1 MQGEISFAFDGR
13 EAAKHV
19 IDARQMGRSLI
30 GLDRAVNASLSLV
43 IQGRLPKQ
51 RERFGFY
58 LAAKVPEQGSV
69 ELQTIIEHVP
79 WALPLVHEALSN
91 LGTEYVRNF
100 ISWLLLWQGGRKT
113 EAVEHMDKMMDLVRE
128 MNRHNEAMTRSWQ
141 DMVLGLADRLAPTAR
156 DIVDPVGRSA
166 SSLAIDG
173 VSRKPSAVIDE
184 ATADA
189 IRSREEIELQ
199 EYAVFTLR
207 VDGIIRHSRT
217 IKAEFIDKPGDFV
230 TADVRD
236 PEFDS
241 VPNSYTDALSNGMPI
256 TVRARPALRSG
267 SLFKLYVMEVLTE
280 QSSLVIRADADPRG
294 DHRPPAA

>member
-1 MQGEISFAFDGR
+1 MLGRVSFAFDGR
-13 EAAKHV
+13 EAAKHF

-58 LAAKVPEQGSV
+58 LAAKVPERGSV

-79 WALPLVHEALSN
+79 WALPLVYEALSN
-91 LGTEYVRNF
+91 LGAEYVRNF
-100 ISWLLLWQGGRKT
+100 ISWLLLWHGGRKT

-128 MNRHNEAMTRSWQ
+128 MNRHNEAMTKSWQ
-141 DMVLGLADRLAPTAR
+141 ETVLGLADRLAPTAR

-166 SSLAIDG
+166 SSMAIDG
-173 VSRKPSAVIDE
+173 ASRKPSAIIDE

-189 IRSREEIELQ
+189 IRSKEEIELQ
-199 EYAVFTLR
+199 ENAEFTLR

-230 TADVRD
+230 SADVRD

-241 VPNSYTDALSNGMPI
+241 VPNSYTDALSSGMPI
-256 TVRARPALRSG
+256 TVRARPALRAG
-267 SLFKLYVMEVLTE
+267 SLFKLYVMEVLTAPKSA
-280 QSSLVIRADADPRG
+280 QRSSERAPNSA
-294 DHRPPAA
+294 PPV